1 MAHLLLDK
9 KDDHIRRIED
19 LPFNYNW
26 DRANLWRAVEIAGTL
41 IEIRAQYPIPDIQ
54 TMDDGRDKWYCTE
67 DSKWYVLND
76 RKLHD
81 RRYDFMTNSIIM
93 TIPETAENKDEE
105 V

>member
-26 DRANLWRAVEIAGTL
+26 DRANLWRTVEIVGITL
-41 IEIRAQYPIPDIQ
+41 EEIRVQYPVPDIQ
-54 TMDDGRDKWYCTE
+54 IMDDRRERWYDTADK
-67 DSKWYVLND
+67 KWYVLNE

-81 RRYDFMTNSIIM
+81 LRYDSDTDSIIV
-93 TIPETAENKDEE
+93 TIPEIQENK
-105 V
+105 

>member
-1 MAHLLLDK
+1 
-9 KDDHIRRIED
+9 
-19 LPFNYNW
+19 
-26 DRANLWRAVEIAGTL
+26 
-41 IEIRAQYPIPDIQ
+41 
-54 TMDDGRDKWYCTE
+54 MDDGRDKWYCTE